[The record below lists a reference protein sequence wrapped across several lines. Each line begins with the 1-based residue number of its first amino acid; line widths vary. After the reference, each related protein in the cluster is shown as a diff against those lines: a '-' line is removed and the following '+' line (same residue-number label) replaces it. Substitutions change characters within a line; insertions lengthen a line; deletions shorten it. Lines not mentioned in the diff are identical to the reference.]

1 MSFYF
6 VKYISRWQSVGTLS
20 LRFFRKALF
29 SELWNKAIFPHLFM
43 QVCCGKISFYDIPL
57 QIALYGISG
66 RKSTRINVLRKQL
79 MFFCLNRSIL
89 YDLEEYIKQ
98 SAVNVLFIPIFV
110 HGDSFVC
117 LFVCLF
123 VCFFIP
129 KAWQQIMNFNHIN
142 FFSKLIEL
150 FNCPP

>member
-57 QIALYGISG
+57 QIASYGISG

-117 LFVCLF
+117 LFVC
-123 VCFFIP
+123 FF
-129 KAWQQIMNFNHIN
+129 
-142 FFSKLIEL
+142 FFFHSQSLAANYE
-150 FNCPP
+150 F

>member
-6 VKYISRWQSVGTLS
+6 VKYISLWQSVGTLS
-20 LRFFRKALF
+20 LRSFVKHYFQNCGTKQF
-29 SELWNKAIFPHLFM
+29 SLTYLCRYVAERS
-43 QVCCGKISFYDIPL
+43 SFYDIPL
-57 QIALYGISG
+57 QIASYGISG

-89 YDLEEYIKQ
+89 CDLEEYIKQ

-123 VCFFIP
+123 VCFFFSFP
-129 KAWQQIMNFNHIN
+129 KPG
-142 FFSKLIEL
+142 SKLWIL
-150 FNCPP
+150 IT